1 MKYGGVERSLLS
13 ILQNLNYNK
22 YDVDLLLLEGKGEY
36 YNQVPHQVNVIN
48 KNLNNTHGS
57 LINSIKN
64 SFKKRDLLSLFA
76 KFIFISQRIIHPSMM
91 RLLKFPISKFK
102 KYDFAVAFRPG
113 LSTSIVQYALNSKEK
128 ATWWH
133 HGEMNLSDSQLK
145 EFEKA
150 CKKFKKLIVVSKSSK
165 ELLSKHIPSVKKF
178 ITIIPNMIDV
188 KNLLNKSKESKPLFD
203 KTKLNF
209 VTVGRISPEKHIEN
223 VIYAC
228 EILLQRGFK
237 NFNWHIIGNGEELK
251 KIQELSK
258 KNKTTE
264 FVHFKGRSTN
274 PYPYMKQADLYI
286 HTSYVESQGLSILEA
301 MALNTP
307 CIITDNAGIRE
318 YANKKNSMTVKQG
331 ATYIAEA
338 IINIAN
344 DKEKYRVLKQNTK
357 CPDKFESLHIMKLID
372 QFLSNKSITEY

>member
-36 YNQVPHQVNVIN
+36 FNQVPHQVNVIN

-64 SFKKRDLLSLFA
+64 SFNKGDLLSLFA
-76 KFIFISQRIIHPSMM
+76 KFIFISRRIIHPSMM
-91 RLLKFPISKFK
+91 RLLKFPISSFK

-237 NFNWHIIGNGEELK
+237 NFNWHIIGDGEELK

-274 PYPYMKQADLYI
+274 PYPYMKQADFYI

-357 CPDKFESLHIMKLID
+357 CPDKFESLRIMKLID